1 MGSTATEAPTVS
13 PLRGVTVLAGGLVL
27 LLLCAAVSLLVGKGD
42 VSPAQAWTAL
52 VDPDPSNAAHISVRT
67 IRIPRTW
74 LAILVGA
81 ALAVSGALVQ
91 VLTRNALAEPGLLGV
106 SAGASFAVVLV
117 SLMASPGQ
125 TLVLVSAMVGATVAA
140 LVVLT
145 VGRGD
150 PLRLVLAGTALS
162 AVLMGWNLALR
173 MRSTSALDAHR
184 YWSVGSLA
192 GREQTALL
200 VPSLILLVALVVAA
214 LLVRPLSALSLGD
227 DVAAGLG
234 VPVVRTR
241 IATALA
247 ATALAAVA
255 TAVAGPIVFIGL
267 IVPHLVR
274 QVVPASVGWLVGLSA
289 LLGPA
294 LLLVS
299 DILARVVLP
308 TGDMP
313 VAVVTAVLGGPVLIW
328 VVRRYGV
335 SEL

>member
-1 MGSTATEAPTVS
+1 MAATLEEERSTG
-13 PLRGVTVLAGGLVL
+13 LRGAVVLGAGVAL
-27 LLLCAAVSLLVGKGD
+27 LLVCAAISLLVGKGD
-42 VSPAQAWTAL
+42 VSPVQAWTAL
-52 VDPDPSNAAHISVRT
+52 VDPDPTDSAHLAVRT
-67 IRIPRTW
+67 VRVPRTW

-81 ALAVSGALVQ
+81 ALAVSGALIQ

-117 SLMASPGQ
+117 SMVLSPGQ
-125 TLVLVSAMVGATVAA
+125 TLVLVAALVGATAAA

-162 AVLMGWNLALR
+162 AVLMGWSLAIR
-173 MRSTSALDAHR
+173 IRSTSALDAHR

-200 VPSLILLVALVVAA
+200 LPSVVLLVALVAAA

-227 DVAAGLG
+227 DVASGLG
-234 VPVVRTR
+234 VPVARTR
-241 IATALA
+241 IATAVT

-255 TAVAGPIVFIGL
+255 TAVAGPIVFVGL

-289 LLGPA
+289 LLGPT

-313 VAVVTAVLGGPVLIW
+313 VAVITAVIGGPVLIW